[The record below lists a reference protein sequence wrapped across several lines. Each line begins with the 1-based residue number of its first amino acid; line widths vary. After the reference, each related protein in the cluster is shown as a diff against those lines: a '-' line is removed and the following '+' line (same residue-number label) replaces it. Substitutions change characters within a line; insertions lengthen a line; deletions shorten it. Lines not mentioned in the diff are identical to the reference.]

1 MDFLKAAISSEVK
14 KRKSLYDKAAAAQ
27 GDTVGAEPAGVKR
40 KKYVRAGDLSKAA
53 AAAAEAKD
61 KAPTAKPSPATASS
75 QQQAV
80 STAEPT
86 AHPSSISKDDSS
98 AADSSM
104 IRAEEVIKRLRA
116 RSEPIRLFGESDG
129 ARRRRLRQLELSE
142 EKSDGQRNE
151 FRRALAQVEAGA
163 MLDDLRAHTKM
174 HPEPSDRQLKYE
186 QLMLHDVS
194 DISPELLRSD
204 ADRLHSLLYMYFK
217 RLVYEW
223 DAYLADRPEDERRS
237 AEGKMAAATQRQAAE
252 YLKPLFRDL
261 RVRRVPLDVLARI
274 AEIAR
279 CMLDREYMRA
289 NDAYLQLSIGN
300 APWPLGVTQV
310 GIHARAARENIN
322 ANKVA
327 HVLNDET
334 QRKWI
339 QSVKRLM
346 RFAQTK
352 YPPEDLAKMVG

>member
-27 GDTVGAEPAGVKR
+27 GGTVGAVGAEAAGAKR

-53 AAAAEAKD
+53 AAKD

-75 QQQAV
+75 RQQAV
-80 STAEPT
+80 SAAEPT

-98 AADSSM
+98 AVDSNM

-174 HPEPSDRQLKYE
+174 HPEPSDKQLKYE

-223 DAYLADRPEDERRS
+223 DAYLGD
-237 AEGKMAAATQRQAAE
+237 
-252 YLKPLFRDL
+252 
-261 RVRRVPLDVLARI
+261 
-274 AEIAR
+274 
-279 CMLDREYMRA
+279 
-289 NDAYLQLSIGN
+289 
-300 APWPLGVTQV
+300 
-310 GIHARAARENIN
+310 
-322 ANKVA
+322 
-327 HVLNDET
+327 
-334 QRKWI
+334 
-339 QSVKRLM
+339 
-346 RFAQTK
+346 
-352 YPPEDLAKMVG
+352 

>member
-1 MDFLKAAISSEVK
+1 MDFLKAAINSEVK

-27 GDTVGAEPAGVKR
+27 GSTVGAETTGVKR

-53 AAAAEAKD
+53 AAAAKD
-61 KAPTAKPSPATASS
+61 KAPTAKPSPATASSTTSS

-86 AHPSSISKDDSS
+86 AHPSSISKDDGS
-98 AADSSM
+98 AADSNM

-116 RSEPIRLFGESDG
+116 RNEPILLFGESDG

-151 FRRALAQVEAGA
+151 FRRVLAQVEAGA

-174 HPEPSDRQLKYE
+174 HPEPSDKQLKYE

-223 DAYLADRPEDERRS
+223 DAYLGD
-237 AEGKMAAATQRQAAE
+237 
-252 YLKPLFRDL
+252 
-261 RVRRVPLDVLARI
+261 
-274 AEIAR
+274 
-279 CMLDREYMRA
+279 
-289 NDAYLQLSIGN
+289 
-300 APWPLGVTQV
+300 
-310 GIHARAARENIN
+310 
-322 ANKVA
+322 
-327 HVLNDET
+327 
-334 QRKWI
+334 
-339 QSVKRLM
+339 
-346 RFAQTK
+346 
-352 YPPEDLAKMVG
+352 